1 MRLIACCYVWLLGV
15 ALQVLLSCIKEE
27 YDALR
32 KAAAVGTLSRQCG
45 HGSGSEPGTPG
56 SDKIKAA

>member
-1 MRLIACCYVWLLGV
+1 LL
-15 ALQVLLSCIKEE
+15 LQVLLSCIKEE

-32 KAAAVGTLSRQCG
+32 KEAAVSTLPRHGT
-45 HGSGSEPGTPG
+45 HGSSGSDPGTPG

>member
-1 MRLIACCYVWLLGV
+1 M
-15 ALQVLLSCIKEE
+15 QVLLSCIKQE

-32 KAAAVGTLSRQCG
+32 KAAAVGTLGRHG
-45 HGSGSEPGTPG
+45 THGSSGSDPGTPG